1 MNQHH
6 QRLPRRHDITKNT
19 RSVVAAAAVLFS
31 LVASFN
37 WAQQANEMNV
47 DFHGFQDSRGVTV
60 LSPTV
65 DLAQDYT
72 ERTNLRINYGLDGIS
87 AASDSCA
94 RCHRDGINSH
104 RQVVGVSATRK
115 YGDTKLTLGGAYS
128 KENFYR
134 ATTGLVSVSRDLA
147 NSNTTVAGGFS
158 FSLNQ
163 PALHPS
169 PETENQYQ
177 SGAFATVTQTLS
189 KTSIAQFGYELGY
202 IAGYQNNP
210 YLRATVNG
218 ELVLGQVPDLR
229 VRHTFSARLRQALPG
244 DTYLEADYRRYV
256 DDWDVTSNT
265 FSAGLSH
272 HFGPQVLLNGVY
284 RRYNQTGAYFWAPSY
299 TGIPEFYTADFR
311 LEPFASNTYTGRLV
325 FTPKGQ
331 WWWFPEG
338 TGLTVQYERY
348 QADNNFQAGI
358 LSTGLRVPL
367 KIFNR

>member
-1 MNQHH
+1 MI
-6 QRLPRRHDITKNT
+6 RPAFT
-19 RSVVAAAAVLFS
+19 VAVAAILFV
-31 LVASFN
+31 LVASLN

-47 DFHGFQDSRGVTV
+47 DFHGFQDTRGVTV

-65 DLAQDYT
+65 GLAQDYT
-72 ERTNLRINYGLDGIS
+72 ERTNLRINYGLDAIS

-104 RQVVGVSATRK
+104 RQEVGVSATRK

-134 ATTGLVSVSRDLA
+134 ATTGLLSVSRDLA
-147 NSNTTVAGGFS
+147 NGNTTVAGGFS

-163 PALHPS
+163 PELHPN

-177 SGAFATVTQTLS
+177 SGAFATITQTLS
-189 KTSIAQFGYELGY
+189 KTSIVQFGYELAY

-210 YLRATVNG
+210 YLRADVNG
-218 ELVLGQVPDLR
+218 ELVLGQVPDRR
-229 VRHTFSARLRQALPG
+229 VRHTLSARLRQALPG
-244 DTYLEADYRRYV
+244 DTYLEADYRHYF

-272 HFGPQVLLNGVY
+272 HFGPQILLNGVY
-284 RRYNQTGAYFWAPSY
+284 RRYDQTAAYFWAPSY
-299 TGIPEFYTADFR
+299 TGAPEFYTADFR

-325 FTPKGQ
+325 LTPKRQ

-367 KIFNR
+367 KILGR